1 MLGALAGL
9 ATLGL
14 GPALAQAQPAATRQ
28 VTPADRETARALMDE
43 GDGKIGRGDL
53 RGALDAYL
61 AADKI
66 MGVPTTGLEVGKA
79 QARLG
84 LLLEARD
91 SLLRVTR
98 YPQSAEEPQA
108 YARARADAAEL
119 AAQLAGR
126 IPSLQI
132 DVTGP
137 TDDSTI
143 VASVDGLVVPPGT
156 HRHARKV
163 NPGEKV
169 IRARAKG
176 FRPADQRIALAE
188 GEQRVVRLT
197 LEPLPPGEQPAGLS
211 PLIWIGFGLGGAGLI
226 VGGVTGIVSLVR
238 TSDVQSQCIQDVC
251 PASSA
256 DQIDS
261 AMLLANVSN
270 VGLAVGGVG
279 VVLGIVGIAIS
290 DSEAEGDEAPPPVQ
304 VAPMLGPTSFGIV
317 GRF

>member
-1 MLGALAGL
+1 VLAGL
-9 ATLGL
+9 AALGL
-14 GPALAQAQPAATRQ
+14 YPAPAQGQPVAARQ

-43 GDGKIGRGDL
+43 GDGKIGKGDL

-66 MGVPTTGLEVGKA
+66 MGVPTTGLEVGKT

-119 AAQLAGR
+119 AAQVAGR

-143 VASVDGLVVPPGT
+143 VASVDDLVVPPGT

-169 IRARAKG
+169 IRAHARG
-176 FRPADQRIALAE
+176 FRGAELRIALAE

-197 LEPLPPGEQPAGLS
+197 LEPVPPDEQPAGLS
-211 PLIWIGFGLGGAGLI
+211 PLVWIGFGLGGAGLV

-238 TSDVQSQCIQDVC
+238 TSDVQAGCVRDVC
-251 PASSA
+251 PATSA
-256 DQIDS
+256 DEIDS
-261 AMLLANVSN
+261 ATLLANVSN
-270 VGLAVGGVG
+270 VGLAVGAIG

-290 DSEAEGDEAPPPVQ
+290 DSGAEDEEAAAPVQ